1 MFTILV
7 TIIYITGFLCA
18 ASAILK
24 SRTPQGATA
33 WFISLITIPFISV
46 PFFFIFGGPKFY
58 GYANRRRKFDRFM
71 SQKIFV
77 MKETFLLDGN
87 NHIEFKKIVNTLATF
102 ARPGFTSHNKIK
114 LLIDANQ
121 TYFSMLYDLEKAEHY
136 IFFQFYVFR
145 PDLIGHRFLEVLMR
159 KSQSGV
165 RVNFLYDEIGT
176 ALPKNI
182 LDQMKRSGINV
193 CHFNSMGGRGRFQ
206 VNFRNHRKIV
216 IIDGKIAFVGGLNI
230 GDDYL
235 GHRADLGHWRDTHV
249 RLEGPA
255 VLVCQMTHAKDWYW
269 STQKDLE
276 ASWEMASNEGNANIL
291 VLPTGPSDEKHACL
305 LAHLA
310 IVNAAQ
316 KRLWIANPYL
326 VPPESLMD
334 AILLAAHRGVDVR
347 IITPSTSDAWIVGI
361 ASQVYISKLLEHG
374 VKVYRYKRGFLHQK
388 VLLVDDLFAVVGS
401 ANFDFRSM
409 FINFEISV
417 LAQEEEFILDIERM
431 LIKDMDMSEIIL
443 AEEFLNLSLWKKI
456 TGRAANLLAPVL

>member
-7 TIIYITGFLCA
+7 IIIYIVGFLCA

-33 WFISLITIPFISV
+33 WFISLVTIPFISV
-46 PFFFIFGGPKFY
+46 PFFIIFGGPKFY
-58 GYANRRRKFDRFM
+58 GYANRRRRLDRFM

-77 MKETFLLDGN
+77 MKESFLSDQN
-87 NHIEFKKIVNTLATF
+87 NHFEFKKIVNTLATF
-102 ARPGFTSHNKIK
+102 ARPGFTSQNKIK

-121 TYFSMLYDLEKAEHY
+121 TYVSMLSELEKAEHY

-159 KSQSGV
+159 KAESGV

-182 LDQMKRSGINV
+182 LDRMKQSGIKV
-193 CHFNSMGGRGRFQ
+193 CQFNSMGGGGRFQ

-216 IIDGKIAFVGGLNI
+216 IVDGKTAFVGGLNI

-235 GHRADLGHWRDTHV
+235 GHREDLGHWRDTHV
-249 RLEGPA
+249 KLEGPS
-255 VLVCQMTHAKDWYW
+255 VLVCQMTHVKDWYW

-276 ASWEMASNEGNANIL
+276 ASWDILPTEGSANIL
-291 VLPTGPSDEKHACL
+291 VLPTGPSDDKHACL

-310 IVNAAQ
+310 MVNGAQ
-316 KRLWIANPYL
+316 KRLWIANPYFI
-326 VPPESLMD
+326 PPESLLD

-347 IITPSTSDAWIVGI
+347 IITPSLSDAWIVGI
-361 ASQVYISKLLEHG
+361 ASQVYISKLLDHG

-388 VLLVDDLFAVVGS
+388 VLLVDDLFAVIGS

-417 LAQEEEFILDIERM
+417 LAQEEQFLQDVERM
-431 LIKDMDMSEIIL
+431 LTKDMEMSEIISPD
-443 AEEFLNLSLWKKI
+443 EFINLSLWKKI